1 MTLHIMIY
9 MYIKTMYDFYII
21 SIICTYTVD
30 NSIVDILAMGQLY

>member
-9 MYIKTMYDFYII
+9 MYIKTMHDFYII
-21 SIICTYTVD
+21 IICTYTVD